1 LPVLWFV
8 PHPAAAQVAGSVF
21 VDSDDRYR
29 GYSLSDGRPTATAQ
43 LSYDHASG
51 LYLNAAV
58 TGVARRDGPD
68 FLGYQANLGFARR
81 VSSTISLD
89 AGLTHSVD
97 RYRYLGNNYPASYD
111 EAYIGANAHNVSA
124 RVSYSPH
131 YFQSGV
137 STLYGEIEAGTQTA
151 EKWRVSGHVGV
162 LTYLAAPALLDTAS
176 RYDWRVGVSRQL
188 GAFEIHTALS
198 GGGPR
203 DRYPYVFGQ
212 SGTALTVGASLNF

>member
-1 LPVLWFV
+1 
-8 PHPAAAQVAGSVF
+8 VAGSVS
-21 VDSDDRYR
+21 VDSDNRYR
-29 GYSLSDGRPTATAQ
+29 GYSLSDGRPSATAQ
-43 LSYDHASG
+43 LSYDHVSG
-51 LYLNAAV
+51 LYLSAAV

-68 FLGYQANLGFARR
+68 LLGYQANLGLARR
-81 VSSTISLD
+81 VSSTVSLD
-89 AGLTHSVD
+89 AGVTHSVD
-97 RYRYLGNNYPASYD
+97 RYRYLGINYPASYD

-137 STLYGEIEAGTQTA
+137 STLYGEIEAGTQPA
-151 EKWRVSGHVGV
+151 EKWRLSGHVGV
-162 LTYLAAPALLDTAS
+162 LTYLTAPAYFETAA

-188 GAFEIHTALS
+188 GALEIHTALS

-203 DRYPYVFGQ
+203 EPYPYELGR